1 MNENTIRCFL
11 ESAQSGSFSK
21 AADKLFLTRQAVSR
35 QVQYLEQEFKAT
47 LFIRG
52 GSRLELTASGKVLY
66 KCFSS
71 FHKELEAATAEIRLI
86 EDGNMGSLSIAC
98 PKGVHISDALNPILS
113 QIYDYVNR
121 ISIRRFEL
129 HDIEE
134 VLDSG
139 EDDVVMTFI
148 YNEDIQKRQLNHCC
162 LATYPLVLVAGRE
175 HPGNVPGATAM
186 DFCGSPHIAWQKA
199 GESEDEAR
207 HYTLEH
213 CRKLGYTPGDL
224 TVYPDMESANVAVQC
239 GSGVCICSAC
249 DELAAS
255 SWTTAYPLEGKT
267 ELVCLW
273 RADGAKPALARFIE
287 AVNNIHSTPLSTD
300 D

>member
-35 QVQYLEQEFKAT
+35 QVQYLEQEFNAG
-47 LFIRG
+47 LFVRG
-52 GSRLELTASGKVLY
+52 GSRLELTESGKVLY

-71 FHKELEAATAEIRLI
+71 FAKDLESAVEEIRRI

-98 PKGVHISDALNPILS
+98 PMGVHISDVLNPIIS
-113 QIYDYVNR
+113 QLYDSVNR
-121 ISIRRFEL
+121 ISIRRFDL
-129 HDIEE
+129 HDIDS

-148 YNEDIQKRQLNHCC
+148 YNEAVQRRQLAHRC
-162 LATYPLVLVAGRE
+162 LASYPLVLVAGRN
-175 HPGNVPGATAM
+175 HPGNVPGSTAM
-186 DFCGSPHIAWQKA
+186 DFCGSPHIAWQKVE
-199 GESEDEAR
+199 ESEDEAR
-207 HYTLEH
+207 HYALEH
-213 CRKLGYTPGDL
+213 CRKLGYTPGEV

-249 DELAAS
+249 DELATS
-255 SWTTAYPLEGKT
+255 SWTTTYPLDGKT
-267 ELVCLW
+267 DLVCLW
-273 RADGAKPALARFIE
+273 REDSKKPALSSFID
-287 AVNNIHSTPLSTD
+287 AINNMPAAPPSTNA
-300 D
+300 